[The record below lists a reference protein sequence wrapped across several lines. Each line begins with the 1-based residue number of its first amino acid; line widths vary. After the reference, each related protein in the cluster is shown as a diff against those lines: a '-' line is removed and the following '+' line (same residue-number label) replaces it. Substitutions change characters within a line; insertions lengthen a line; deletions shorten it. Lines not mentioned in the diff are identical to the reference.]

1 VTDEEPGISVLVVE
15 DDEDM
20 RELVRASLENA
31 GIHVVEEAVDG
42 LEALFAV
49 ERLDPPPVPTVIVLD
64 NMLPVLTGLNVAE
77 RVLQQFP
84 DQRII
89 LFSAFLTPEIRER
102 AKAIGIS
109 ACASKSELERLPAL
123 IIETAEGGPAH

>member
-1 VTDEEPGISVLVVE
+1 MSVDEPRVSVLVV
-15 DDEDM
+15 DDDDDM
-20 RELVRASLENA
+20 RELIKASLANA
-31 GIHVVEEAVDG
+31 GLEVVEEAVDG

-84 DQRII
+84 EQRIV

-102 AKAIGIS
+102 AKAIGIT
-109 ACASKSELERLPAL
+109 ACASKSDLSLLPELVKD
-123 IIETAEGGPAH
+123 TARS